1 MDKKCIVPWCN
12 RIQNR
17 SGKGLCR
24 LHYDQMRK
32 HGEILNI
39 RLGLDTNEIIE
50 CKDHAEVIM
59 HDRKGNETGRVLIDI
74 SDIQLVSGYHWT
86 DNGRGY
92 VRTFN
97 KTTPVY
103 MHRMIMGDIP
113 EGLEVDHINRNKY
126 DNRRSNLRLVTR
138 IQNCNNRNKARAYK
152 ITNRPLSK
160 PYVAQQ
166 TILGVTKRFGYFRSE
181 EEAQRALDLDRIE
194 RFKIE

>member
-12 RIQNR
+12 RIQNQ
-17 SGKGLCR
+17 SGKGFCR
-24 LHYDQMRK
+24 RHYDQMRK
-32 HGEILNI
+32 YGEILPT
-39 RLGLDTNEIIE
+39 RFGCDPNEIITH
-50 CKDHAEVIM
+50 KDYAEVIIR
-59 HDRKGNETGRVLIDI
+59 DKEGAETGRALIDL
-74 SDIQLVSGYHWT
+74 SDIELIDGHHWT
-86 DNGRGY
+86 DNGHGY
-92 VRTFN
+92 LRTFFG
-97 KTTPVY
+97 TSPRY
-103 MHRMIMGDIP
+103 MHRLIVGDIP
-113 EGLEVDHINRNKY
+113 EGKEVDHINRNKY

-152 ITNRPLSK
+152 ITNRTLSK